1 MANVVADDD
10 AEMAEGAV
18 GGAVGG
24 AEGGAD
30 VTQLSKVV
38 EGKRSA
44 SRFFPLCFYNF
55 PVLIKRLVFLCQSA
69 YSACAL

>member
-24 AEGGAD
+24 AEGGDD
-30 VTQLSKVV
+30 VTQLSKVAK
-38 EGKRSA
+38 GKRSA
-44 SRFFPLCFYNF
+44 FLSSLLLQFSCHNQTAYVSLSICIFCLC
-55 PVLIKRLVFLCQSA
+55 A
-69 YSACAL
+69 